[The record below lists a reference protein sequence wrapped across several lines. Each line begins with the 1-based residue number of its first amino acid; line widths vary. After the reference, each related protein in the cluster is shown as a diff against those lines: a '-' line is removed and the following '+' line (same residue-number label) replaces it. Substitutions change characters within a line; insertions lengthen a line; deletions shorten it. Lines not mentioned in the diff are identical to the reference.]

1 MKRVLTAAVAI
12 PIVLLLTIYS
22 PQWLFAGVL
31 GLVAALGANE
41 FLSLG
46 ATKGL
51 GRPQKWF
58 LALPMLVT
66 LSFLQNP
73 AWIVGAVMISVL
85 VLMTTTV
92 FSSSIETA
100 LGRVAIALSSL
111 VYCSVSLGF
120 LILMRRQAVLML
132 FAIIWVGDSAAYYG
146 GRAFGKHLLAPRVS
160 PKKTVEGAVAGL
172 LGSIFVGVIAGKWV
186 LPEDWMNLI
195 VLSAVT
201 AIAGQIGDLAES
213 TLKRSAG
220 VKDSSSILPG
230 HGGILDRLDSL
241 FFAAPVF
248 YWLLNA

>member
-73 AWIVGAVMISVL
+73 AWIVGAMMDFPS
-85 VLMTTTV
+85 
-92 FSSSIETA
+92 
-100 LGRVAIALSSL
+100 RVDD
-111 VYCSVSLGF
+111 YDGF
-120 LILMRRQAVLML
+120 QL
-132 FAIIWVGDSAAYYG
+132 F
-146 GRAFGKHLLAPRVS
+146 
-160 PKKTVEGAVAGL
+160 
-172 LGSIFVGVIAGKWV
+172 
-186 LPEDWMNLI
+186 N
-195 VLSAVT
+195 
-201 AIAGQIGDLAES
+201 
-213 TLKRSAG
+213 
-220 VKDSSSILPG
+220 
-230 HGGILDRLDSL
+230 
-241 FFAAPVF
+241 
-248 YWLLNA
+248 